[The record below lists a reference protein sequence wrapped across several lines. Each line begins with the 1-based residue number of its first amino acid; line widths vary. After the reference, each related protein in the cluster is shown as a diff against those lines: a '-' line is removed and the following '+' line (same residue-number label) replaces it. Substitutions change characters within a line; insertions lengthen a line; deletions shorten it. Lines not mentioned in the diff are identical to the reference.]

1 MKETFER
8 VADHLYR
15 RQYKTATGQWRTV
28 FYGIFTDWQGNR
40 QKVSL
45 GTDLRAAKAGLT
57 VRLADNVKK
66 VDFNAQK
73 ERAREEA
80 RRITLTQWGELYF
93 SEMINPGLRSGPWQR
108 SLFDKRLKP
117 SPLGE
122 VFLDEIDE
130 TAIDEYRDRRL
141 RDPLTKFNGKEKQH
155 KPVKGRQ
162 IAFSTVN
169 RELAILRILLRAAK
183 RKKRIKVVPEFNLQS
198 EKPLKRTRV
207 ASEEEMT
214 RLLAN
219 LKRHWQRPI
228 IGLLETAM
236 RVQEMLKLTWE
247 KVDEKAGVIRLKAE
261 DVKEKAPRVVPISP
275 TLQAILNE
283 LKAERRKG
291 KVTDLAGRVFIHD
304 GQPIRTIRRP
314 FELARE
320 KAGVKDLHLHDLRHT
335 AITRW
340 AIAGVPSGAIMA
352 AAGHHS
358 IEMHNRYVNL
368 NEIHLKEAFKLF
380 PRCSQE
386 VLSAPSVDSAANVS
400 H

>member
-15 RQYKTATGQWRTV
+15 RQYTTATGQWRTM

-45 GTDLRAAKAGLT
+45 GTDLKIAKAGLT

-73 ERAREEA
+73 QHAREEA

-93 SEMINPGLRSGPWQR
+93 SEMINPGLRSAAWQR
-108 SLFDKRLKP
+108 ILFNKLKA
-117 SPLGE
+117 SRLGE
-122 VFLDEIDE
+122 MFLDEIE
-130 TAIDEYRDRRL
+130 EAAIDEYRDRRL
-141 RDPLTKFNGKEKQH
+141 RDPVTKFNGKDKQH
-155 KPVKGRQ
+155 KPVKGRRV
-162 IAFSTVN
+162 AYSTVN
-169 RELAILRILLRAAK
+169 RELAILRILLRLAK
-183 RKKRIKVVPEFNLQS
+183 RKKRIKTVPEFNLES
-198 EKPLKRTRV
+198 EKPLKRNRV
-207 ASEEEMT
+207 ADDDEIA
-214 RLLAN
+214 RLLSN
-219 LKRHWQRPI
+219 LARHWQRVV

-236 RVQEMLKLTWE
+236 RVQELLKLTWD

-275 TLQAILNE
+275 TLQAILND
-283 LKAERRKG
+283 LKAERRKA
-291 KVTDLAGRVFIHD
+291 KVTGLSQRVFIHD
-304 GQPIRTIRRP
+304 GQPIDTIRRP
-314 FELARE
+314 FELARD

-340 AIAGVPSGAIMA
+340 AMAGIPIGAIMS

-368 NEIHLKEAFKLF
+368 NENHLKEAFKLF

-386 VLSAPSVDSAANVS
+386 VFNAASVDSAANVS